1 MTQIADYRA
10 KRTGQKG
17 GATRQTQPTDVHSDD
32 KNNNRGDDYKDD
44 VDHEVAEASD
54 YSEDDNSSAGMSTG
68 PDADTRSDTGLST
81 DEGMGA
87 YSKDDTDEKTG
98 HISSDSDSEGGGSDH
113 DDSSC
118 CRGRASGASEREE
131 DALLTAALANE
142 DKRTAQAKRGTLP
155 QSSMGLRLLKTR
167 KRLKTR
173 QRHRRA
179 AEIIEARRERNLTK
193 RRRRYLN
200 LIRGRQKGGGGGGAG
215 GAGDTVMA
223 ETTLRRCGPS
233 LVSGCVRCS
242 SRIRRTQ

>member
-17 GATRQTQPTDVHSDD
+17 GATRQTQPTGVHSDD
-32 KNNNRGDDYKDD
+32 KNNNRGGDCKDD

-87 YSKDDTDEKTG
+87 HSEDDTDEKTG
-98 HISSDSDSEGGGSDH
+98 HTSSESDSEGGGSDH

-142 DKRTAQAKRGTLP
+142 DKRTVQAKRGTLP
-155 QSSMGLRLLKTR
+155 QSSMGLRPLKTPGPKLR
-167 KRLKTR
+167 
-173 QRHRRA
+173 
-179 AEIIEARRERNLTK
+179 EAGLETCKLQAGFDPGIRPLRER
-193 RRRRYLN
+193 RVGGRYRAG
-200 LIRGRQKGGGGGGAG
+200 RGKGA
-215 GAGDTVMA
+215 A
-223 ETTLRRCGPS
+223 
-233 LVSGCVRCS
+233 
-242 SRIRRTQ
+242 SRK